1 MDLEMTFNKLLNDA
15 MCRKG
20 RIQGIPDSNKIA
32 EFITN
37 WMEANSS
44 NDIHN
49 VSDLLK
55 RYIGQV
61 IASEGETFIPMDQIH
76 PRSEEPRFTREEL
89 DYLMRLADEFRGR

>member
-44 NDIHN
+44 TDIHN
-49 VSDLLK
+49 VS
-55 RYIGQV
+55 
-61 IASEGETFIPMDQIH
+61 A
-76 PRSEEPRFTREEL
+76 RFTVFSEIDGVFEQL
-89 DYLMRLADEFRGR
+89 SVCIYETKAEAECFADAMRDTVKYYDTEIVVLNVC